1 MKTRFP
7 IACEPHPSHASRP
20 KQVAALQSFK
30 HRLALE
36 IEATRGRGREASA
49 RRDALHHKHRRADV
63 ELRAIAAEEAAAMQE
78 ASA

>member
-7 IACEPHPSHASRP
+7 IACEPHPSHAERP

-30 HRLALE
+30 QRLALA
-36 IEATRGRGREASA
+36 IEATKGRGREASA
-49 RRDALHHKHRRADV
+49 RRDALQHKHRLAHL
-63 ELRAIAAEEAAAMQE
+63 ELMAIAAEEAAALQE